1 MTAGIGKCLRTQDFA
16 QSLRHY
22 EQVLEFQVDQV
33 DESKEV
39 AVIVAPAGERIL
51 LAGPSSGELS
61 EYLADRYDAPEPGQS
76 LYLGAPDAFCAYRDR
91 LLAREEAHGKWYETE
106 WGWERLTAV
115 DPSGCVLTFWGGRTL
130 TDEQILH
137 YYDMG
142 FERLQ
147 AALAGLEEHQLDLV
161 RSPGKWSIRQLVLH
175 MVDSEATSLAMA
187 KFALAEPGRDFNGN
201 AYDPDVW
208 AAGLDYAGR
217 SIAAEVALFGAI
229 RSHMSG
235 LLRHLPDAW
244 DRSVTLSTGQT
255 VTVRQRIE
263 PLMGHALHHIEQI
276 WETRRVHGLA

>member
-1 MTAGIGKCLRTQDFA
+1 MTAGIGKCLRTMDFA

-22 EQVLEFQVDQV
+22 DRVLEFQVEQV
-33 DESKEV
+33 DESREV
-39 AVIVAPAGERIL
+39 AVVVAPAGEPIV
-51 LAGPSSGELS
+51 LAGLSAGDLS
-61 EYLADRYDAPEPGQS
+61 EYLADRCDAPQPGQS
-76 LYLGAPDAFCAYRDR
+76 LYLGAPDGFHAYRDR
-91 LLAREEAHGKWYETE
+91 LLAREDAQGAWYETE
-106 WGWERLTAV
+106 WGWEKLTTV
-115 DPSGCVLTFWGGRTL
+115 DPTGYVLTFWGGRTL

-137 YYDMG
+137 YYDIG
-142 FERLQ
+142 CERLQ

-175 MVDSEATSLAMA
+175 LVDSEATSLAMA

-235 LLRHLPDAW
+235 LLRHLPAAW
-244 DRSVTLSTGQT
+244 DRSVRLSSGQT

-276 WETRRVHGLA
+276 WETRRAHGLS